1 MSQIATKKRIGA
13 EAVEEKGWLGAH
25 KWLLLRRISQLS
37 ILALFLLGPLAG
49 IWIVKGNLNY
59 SYTLG
64 VLPLTDP
71 YVALQS
77 LVAGHVPETL
87 GLVGFAI
94 VLLFYF
100 LVGGRVYCSWV
111 CPINMVTDAA
121 GWLRDRLGIKGASS
135 LSAKTRYWILGM
147 TFIGSAVTGMVLW
160 ELINP
165 VSMLH
170 RGLIFG
176 IGTAWMV
183 VLAIFLFDLF
193 VMSRGWCGRLCPV
206 GAFYSLIGR
215 WSPVR
220 ISANKRSACNDC
232 MDCFEVCPEPQV
244 IRPALKGEG
253 KGVGPVIL
261 APNCT
266 NCGRCIDVCSKDV
279 FSLRPAFQQPGIDRK
294 IGYLSRLVA
303 MKKGSRSAPLFCVD
317 GWRSGGQQPTH
328 FLQCLHFDLPNAFG
342 RSHRIRRPVRATW
355 RPRPR
360 LSQRASMMRGCVGR
374 GPASAPCQ
382 AFVLLIGQRLVFQH
396 AGRL

>member
-1 MSQIATKKRIGA
+1 MSPVAHNKRIGA
-13 EAVEEKGWLGAH
+13 EAVVAKGWLGAH
-25 KWLLLRRISQLS
+25 KWLLLRRISQLT
-37 ILALFLLGPLAG
+37 ILTLFLLGPLAG

-71 YVALQS
+71 YVVLQS
-77 LVAGHVPETL
+77 LLAGHVQEKL
-87 GLVGFAI
+87 GLIGVGI
-94 VLLFYF
+94 VLAFYF

-111 CPINMVTDAA
+111 CPVNMVTDAA
-121 GWLRDRLGIKGASS
+121 GWLRDRLGIKGAGS

-147 TFIGSAVTGMVLW
+147 TLVGSAVTGVVLW
-160 ELINP
+160 ELVNP

-176 IGTAWMV
+176 IGSAWMI

-193 VMSRGWCGRLCPV
+193 VMTRGWCGRLCPV
-206 GAFYSLIGR
+206 GAFYGLLGK

-220 ISANKRSACNDC
+220 ISASKRSACNDC

-279 FSLRPAFQQPGIDRK
+279 FTFGLR
-294 IGYLSRLVA
+294 S
-303 MKKGSRSAPLFCVD
+303 
-317 GWRSGGQQPTH
+317 
-328 FLQCLHFDLPNAFG
+328 NN
-342 RSHRIRRPVRATW
+342 PVSTAAVMV
-355 RPRPR
+355 
-360 LSQRASMMRGCVGR
+360 QREAK
-374 GPASAPCQ
+374 
-382 AFVLLIGQRLVFQH
+382 
-396 AGRL
+396 

>member
-1 MSQIATKKRIGA
+1 MSQMSNKQRIGA
-13 EAVEEKGWLGAH
+13 EAVEAKGWLGAH
-25 KWLLLRRISQLS
+25 KWLLLRRFSQLS
-37 ILALFLLGPLAG
+37 ILSLFLLGPLAG

-77 LVAGHVPETL
+77 LFAGHVPEKL
-87 GLVGFAI
+87 GLIGVAI

-147 TFIGSAVTGMVLW
+147 TFLGSAVTGVVLW

-176 IGTAWMV
+176 VGAAWMV

-193 VMSRGWCGRLCPV
+193 VMGRGWCGRLWPV
-206 GAFYSLIGR
+206 GAFYSLVGR

-220 ISANKRSACNDC
+220 VSANKRSACNDC

-253 KGVGPVIL
+253 KGIGPVIL
-261 APNCT
+261 APSCT

-279 FSLRPAFQQPGIDRK
+279 FNFGLRGNNPVSTAAPAVQPGAK
-294 IGYLSRLVA
+294 
-303 MKKGSRSAPLFCVD
+303 
-317 GWRSGGQQPTH
+317 
-328 FLQCLHFDLPNAFG
+328 
-342 RSHRIRRPVRATW
+342 
-355 RPRPR
+355 
-360 LSQRASMMRGCVGR
+360 
-374 GPASAPCQ
+374 
-382 AFVLLIGQRLVFQH
+382 
-396 AGRL
+396 

>member
-1 MSQIATKKRIGA
+1 MSQMSNKQRIGA
-13 EAVEEKGWLGAH
+13 EAVETKGWFGAH
-25 KWLLLRRISQLS
+25 KWLILRRLSQLS
-37 ILALFLLGPLAG
+37 ILTLFLLGPLAG

-59 SYTLG
+59 SYTLN

-77 LVAGHVPETL
+77 LLAGKVPETL
-87 GLVGFAI
+87 GLIGVGI

-135 LSAKTRYWILGM
+135 LSVKTRYWVLGM
-147 TFIGSAVTGMVLW
+147 TLVGSAVTGVVLW

-176 IGTAWMV
+176 VGAAWIV

-193 VMSRGWCGRLCPV
+193 VMNRGWCGRLCPV
-206 GAFYSLIGR
+206 GAFYSLVGR

-220 ISANKRSACNDC
+220 VSASLRSACNDC

-244 IRPALKGEG
+244 IRPALKGED

-279 FSLRPAFQQPGIDRK
+279 FRFGLR
-294 IGYLSRLVA
+294 
-303 MKKGSRSAPLFCVD
+303 
-317 GWRSGGQQPTH
+317 T
-328 FLQCLHFDLPNAFG
+328 NN
-342 RSHRIRRPVRATW
+342 
-355 RPRPR
+355 
-360 LSQRASMMRGCVGR
+360 
-374 GPASAPCQ
+374 PASTIAIVAQ
-382 AFVLLIGQRLVFQH
+382 GAKR
-396 AGRL
+396 